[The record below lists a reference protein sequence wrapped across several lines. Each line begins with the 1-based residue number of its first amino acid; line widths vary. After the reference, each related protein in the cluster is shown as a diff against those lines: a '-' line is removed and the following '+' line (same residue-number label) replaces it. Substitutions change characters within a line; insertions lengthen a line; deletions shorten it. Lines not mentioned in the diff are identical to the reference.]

1 MKIAV
6 IGAGYVGLVTAAGLA
21 GLGHVVRLA
30 ESDPVRLALLQ
41 EGRLPIF
48 EPDLEDLMAAGVGEG
63 RLSFHA
69 ENAQAVADAEVVFVA
84 VPTPQGASGA
94 ADTGIVER
102 VVMEIAPRLEP
113 GAVVALKSTTPTGSF
128 RVLEETL
135 ARHSKGAVLAINPE
149 FLREGSA
156 VADFFAPDRV
166 VVGATSDHAVARLTE
181 LFAKLGA
188 PLVVTDPVSAA
199 IVKYA
204 SNAYLATRIS
214 FGNAIASVCDA
225 VGADVRD
232 VLLGMGYDPRI
243 GFHYLDPGPGF
254 GGSCLPKDTLALVH
268 LAESSGYDF
277 ALLRGVIEVNEQQ
290 LKRLLER
297 IRDALGGTVGGRKV
311 GLWGLTFKAGTD
323 DVRDS
328 PAVAL
333 AEALI
338 ADGAIVTAFDPR
350 ATEVHGVARAPS
362 ALEAARDA
370 DILVIATEWKEF
382 QSVSLSDLERSM
394 RGRAIVDAR
403 NLLDPDAV
411 RRHGF
416 TYAGV
421 GR

>member
-1 MKIAV
+1 
-6 IGAGYVGLVTAAGLA
+6 
-21 GLGHVVRLA
+21 
-30 ESDPVRLALLQ
+30 
-41 EGRLPIF
+41 
-48 EPDLEDLMAAGVGEG
+48 
-63 RLSFHA
+63 
-69 ENAQAVADAEVVFVA
+69 
-84 VPTPQGASGA
+84 
-94 ADTGIVER
+94 
-102 VVMEIAPRLEP
+102 
-113 GAVVALKSTTPTGSF
+113 
-128 RVLEETL
+128 
-135 ARHSKGAVLAINPE
+135 
-149 FLREGSA
+149 
-156 VADFFAPDRV
+156 
-166 VVGATSDHAVARLTE
+166 
-181 LFAKLGA
+181 
-188 PLVVTDPVSAA
+188 
-199 IVKYA
+199 
-204 SNAYLATRIS
+204 
-214 FGNAIASVCDA
+214 
-225 VGADVRD
+225 
-232 VLLGMGYDPRI
+232 MGYDPRI

-394 RGRAIVDAR
+394 RGRAIIDAR